1 MFISV
6 NIRSIAKLANFTVF
20 ASLYRVFCVKKGRTV
35 YVLICSCQAVCP
47 QLNFLFISDCV
58 FLYAVQGMGLSTF
71 LSVFDALRKEAPG
84 ASSTVA
90 VSPSYS
96 IVFM

>member
-20 ASLYRVFCVKKGRTV
+20 ASLCGVFCVKGT
-35 YVLICSCQAVCP
+35 S
-47 QLNFLFISDCV
+47 FLFISDCV

-90 VSPSYS
+90 FSPSYS

>member
-1 MFISV
+1 MFICV

-20 ASLYRVFCVKKGRTV
+20 ASLYRVFCVKKKDAPGT
-35 YVLICSCQAVCP
+35 S
-47 QLNFLFISDCV
+47 FLFISDCV

-84 ASSTVA
+84 ASSKVA